1 MCYFSTCTLW
11 FLTDLFEKASYD
23 VLHYRSDQ
31 SKNMI
36 IYWKAVLGIEWCNS
50 EKIEFILIFLN
61 ILKHGKE

>member
-1 MCYFSTCTLW
+1 MHFLPMCYFSTCTLW

-36 IYWKAVLGIEWCNS
+36 IYWIDVLRIKWCNIIGYG
-50 EKIEFILIFLN
+50 ENPGDKT
-61 ILKHGKE
+61 